1 MVFAS
6 LSFLLLFFPLSILV
20 YLICPGIRSKN
31 ISLIV
36 FSIIFYSWG
45 EPVWVFLLLF
55 TTMIDFQMAKKIEQY
70 EDTPKGKV
78 FLWISVCLSLGALVF
93 FKYSSFLIEN
103 VNFVTGLTLKTPEV
117 DLPIGISFY
126 TFQSISYMVD
136 VYNGKV
142 KAQTSYSKYLLF
154 ISLFHQLVAGPI
166 VRYSDIEKEINS
178 RSVKWNDISNGTN
191 RFIWGL
197 FKKVFFANTAAVLV
211 DHCLGGDIGQI
222 SIVQGLLGLTFFA
235 IQLYYDFSGY
245 SDMAIGMGKMI
256 GFTYHENF
264 NYPYASK
271 SIKEFWSRWHISLGT
286 FLKDYLFNPIAFKRK
301 KWGKYALIYSLIIT
315 FFISGLWHGASWN
328 FVFWG
333 LYFAILII
341 IEEWFLTAFLQ
352 KIGSW
357 AQHIYLI
364 LAIVFSYI
372 FFYFV
377 DFNQMTLFIVT
388 LFQQETPWVN
398 LELFDFLGSY
408 SIWLIFSIFFLFP
421 WGNRILNHFLTRWNV
436 NQSWAQTT
444 QIVLNF
450 GMLYVSIAQLVA
462 KSYNPFLYFRF

>member
-178 RSVKWNDISNGTN
+178 RTN
-191 RFIWGL
+191 
-197 FKKVFFANTAAVLV
+197 
-211 DHCLGGDIGQI
+211 
-222 SIVQGLLGLTFFA
+222 
-235 IQLYYDFSGY
+235 
-245 SDMAIGMGKMI
+245 
-256 GFTYHENF
+256 
-264 NYPYASK
+264 
-271 SIKEFWSRWHISLGT
+271 
-286 FLKDYLFNPIAFKRK
+286 LKN
-301 KWGKYALIYSLIIT
+301 
-315 FFISGLWHGASWN
+315 
-328 FVFWG
+328 
-333 LYFAILII
+333 
-341 IEEWFLTAFLQ
+341 
-352 KIGSW
+352 
-357 AQHIYLI
+357 
-364 LAIVFSYI
+364 
-372 FFYFV
+372 
-377 DFNQMTLFIVT
+377 
-388 LFQQETPWVN
+388 
-398 LELFDFLGSY
+398 
-408 SIWLIFSIFFLFP
+408 
-421 WGNRILNHFLTRWNV
+421 
-436 NQSWAQTT
+436 
-444 QIVLNF
+444 
-450 GMLYVSIAQLVA
+450 
-462 KSYNPFLYFRF
+462 